1 MAQGTGTQAPVS
13 TPPKVRRN
21 LAHRAPRLALA
32 TVALLAVAAAA
43 VWFMAAQQPRSV
55 RAASI
60 MSEVMPAGKVAAPDF
75 ALSDQASQRIS
86 LHSLRGKVIGLTF
99 LNSHC
104 HDLCPIEAD
113 QIGRMERGLSKG
125 APFVLVVVS
134 VAPGT
139 DTASSVRTFAT
150 SHGWIGEWH
159 WLVGTRA
166 ELAPVWNAYKVDA
179 EPSPAADDPTN
190 VAHSGA
196 LYLIDPQGYER
207 VGFGINFPPDV
218 VQYDVAALAPHQDWR
233 WPWE

>member
-1 MAQGTGTQAPVS
+1 MGQGKESPALVS
-13 TPPKVRRN
+13 TPPQVARTFAR
-21 LAHRAPRLALA
+21 HRGLRLAGVI
-32 TVALLAVAAAA
+32 VALMAVGAGA
-43 VWFMAAQQPRSV
+43 VWFLAAQQPGSV

-75 ALSDQASQRIS
+75 ALSDQASQPIS
-86 LHSLRGKVIGLTF
+86 LHSFRGKVIGLTF

-139 DTASSVRTFAT
+139 DTPSSVRTFAG

-159 WLVGTRA
+159 WLV
-166 ELAPVWNAYKVDA
+166 
-179 EPSPAADDPTN
+179 
-190 VAHSGA
+190 
-196 LYLIDPQGYER
+196 
-207 VGFGINFPPDV
+207 
-218 VQYDVAALAPHQDWR
+218 
-233 WPWE
+233 